1 MHEVMRLR
9 LKADLVTLSAC
20 QTGLS
25 KVLSGEGVIGL
36 TRAFLYAGA
45 SSVLVSLWIV
55 NDVAT
60 AELMKRFYL
69 GLINGL
75 SKDEASETG
84 KVKPDQ
90 RQSEVL
96 ETSLLLGALRLDG
109 PVVNS
114 LF

>member
-20 QTGLS
+20 QTGLR
-25 KVLSGEGVIGL
+25 KVLSCEGVIGL

-45 SSVLVSLWIV
+45 SSVLVSLWNV

-75 SKDEASETG
+75 SKDEALRQAKLSLI
-84 KVKPDQ
+84 

-96 ETSLLLGALRLDG
+96 ETSLLLGTLRLDR